1 MGYWKKSWK
10 SRDGSVQIVDKYHS
24 RKMQPRN
31 PLVREKRRKRT
42 GVSTPTQEQV
52 NLRHRVD
59 RLARLLLDNFTVG
72 DWWVTFKLA
81 EPVDAKTFRR
91 EYERMI
97 RRMRD
102 GYRKCGHELKYIAV
116 LENLAGRGR
125 MHGHIIVNNVSV
137 FSQLKKLMQTAW
149 QLGDCHIKPYGGDA
163 MDAQRLASY
172 MCKEDVMGKAIREKK
187 KLMTAAREGRNRR
200 ISSGRSRRRR
210 LSAGLRRIARRS
222 ARRGDTTSSRSSATT
237 GGPST
242 DIHTS
247 TQYTSGMGRYS
258 QGYTQDVD
266 KNGAQYKEAGRG
278 NVLPAQRPAASVV
291 SVGSGTPP
299 AAADE

>member
-187 KLMTAAREGRNRR
+187 KLMTAAREGRKADGRQIKKLDR
-200 ISSGRSRRRR
+200 IISERSR
-210 LSAGLRRIARRS
+210 IC
-222 ARRGDTTSSRSSATT
+222 
-237 GGPST
+237 PST
-242 DIHTS
+242 NLVRTKPKKKAI
-247 TQYTSGMGRYS
+247 GRAETYREEIRAPR
-258 QGYTQDVD
+258 GYHVV
-266 KNGAQYKEAGRG
+266 KELSYNGWTIDGYPYQHAVYERDG
-278 NVLPAQRPAASVV
+278 
-291 SVGSGTPP
+291 
-299 AAADE
+299 

>member
-24 RKMQPRN
+24 QKMMPKN
-31 PLVREKRRKRT
+31 PLIREKRRKRS

-91 EYERMI
+91 EYEKMI

-102 GYRKCGHELKYIAV
+102 AYRKGGHELKYIAV
-116 LENLAGRGR
+116 LENLTGRGR
-125 MHGHIIVNNVSV
+125 MHGHIIVNNVSA
-137 FSQLKKLMQTAW
+137 FSRLKKLMRAAW

-172 MCKEDVMGKAIREKK
+172 MCKAATTGKAIREKK
-187 KLMTAAREGRNRR
+187 KLIAATREGRKADGRQIKKLDR
-200 ISSGRSRRRR
+200 IISERSRVC
-210 LSAGLRRIARRS
+210 
-222 ARRGDTTSSRSSATT
+222 
-237 GGPST
+237 PST
-242 DIHTS
+242 NLVRT
-247 TQYTSGMGRYS
+247 
-258 QGYTQDVD
+258 
-266 KNGAQYKEAGRG
+266 KPKKE
-278 NVLPAQRPAASVV
+278 VV
-291 SVGSGTPP
+291 SRAETYREEIRAPRGYHVVKALSYNGWTVDGYPYQH
-299 AAADE
+299 AVYERDG

>member
-24 RKMQPRN
+24 QKMQPRN

-81 EPVDAKTFRR
+81 GAVDAKSFKK
-91 EYERMI
+91 EYEKML

-102 GYRKCGHELKYIAV
+102 AYHKGGHELKYIAV
-116 LENLAGRGR
+116 LENLTGRGR
-125 MHGHIIVNNVSV
+125 MHGHIIVNNISA
-137 FSQLKKLMQTAW
+137 FAGLKKLMQTAW
-149 QLGDCHIKPYGGDA
+149 QLGDCHIKPYGGEV

-172 MCKEDVMGKAIREKK
+172 MCKEDTIGKALRERKK
-187 KLMTAAREGRNRR
+187 IMTAARKGRKVDGRQLKKLDR
-200 ISSGRSRRRR
+200 IITSERSR
-210 LSAGLRRIARRS
+210 IC
-222 ARRGDTTSSRSSATT
+222 
-237 GGPST
+237 PSMNLVRT
-242 DIHTS
+242 EP
-247 TQYTSGMGRYS
+247 
-258 QGYTQDVD
+258 
-266 KNGAQYKEAGRG
+266 KKEAVGRAETYREEIRAPKG
-278 NVLPAQRPAASVV
+278 YHVV
-291 SVGSGTPP
+291 KELSYNGWTVDGYPYQHAVYERDG
-299 AAADE
+299 